1 MTVNGWF
8 NSPSNDPSRRPG
20 AKKSERNLRVVLKRL
35 YTLLLTYVYVEVS
48 MVVDK
53 TFARRLAKSSRPLLN
68 KRGMLQG
75 EDEF

>member
-53 TFARRLAKSSRPLLN
+53 TFCSQASQVFKTSAEQ
-68 KRGMLQG
+68 KRNATR
-75 EDEF
+75 

>member
-1 MTVNGWF
+1 MTPQGARG
-8 NSPSNDPSRRPG
+8 RRNRS
-20 AKKSERNLRVVLKRL
+20 AISALFLKRL

-48 MVVDK
+48 MVFDK